1 MQSLAKAF
9 IGLIFYAKFRLLF
22 FFTFPTASRAISM
35 ARVIIIQRVPETSM
49 EICKI
54 MGFKLSSC
62 FENPGKWAKSRK
74 DGTQKVTPNQ
84 SNGKRDRTNKEA
96 EGQRIWAVILPEYWL
111 ITRID
116 LGSTNSMR
124 PIGTSF
130 CITIVAVPRAS
141 SIDYFK
147 NRNFCDVKTSK
158 GKIKVPWRCKSPHEY
173 ALELHEA

>member
-1 MQSLAKAF
+1 MPK
-9 IGLIFYAKFRLLF
+9 IRLLF
-22 FFTFPTASRAISM
+22 FFTFPTAFPFQM
-35 ARVIIIQRVPETSM
+35 ALVTIIQRVRETSM

-62 FENPGKWAKSRK
+62 FENPGMWAKSRK

-84 SNGKRDRTNKEA
+84 SNGIDRINKEA
-96 EGQRIWAVILPEYWL
+96 ENEGFCWAVILPEYWL

-147 NRNFCDVKTSK
+147 NRNLVWRKK
-158 GKIKVPWRCKSPHEY
+158 EARGEINVPWRCKSPHEY